1 MSVVLTERDV
11 LILVPAFNDAASIG
25 DVIKELTMHSYDI
38 LVISDGSTD
47 ATAQIARASGAR
59 VLDLP
64 INLGVGGALRAGFRL
79 AVTENYG
86 AVVQVD
92 ADGQHPANE
101 ITDLITAANEHQAHM
116 VIGSRFISSGTSM
129 QVGLTRRMVMR
140 VLARSSSKATG
151 ITITDTT
158 SGFRIITQPLLAK
171 FAQSFPTNYL
181 GDTYE
186 AVVAAG
192 RAGYKVVEIP
202 AALRKR
208 SAGESTASIAQSV
221 RFTLK
226 GLVVALLRLHP
237 RI

>member
-1 MSVVLTERDV
+1 MSMVIDQSDV
-11 LILVPAFNDAASIG
+11 LIIVPAFNEAASIG
-25 DVIKELTMHSYDI
+25 DVISELKLQSYDI
-38 LVISDGSTD
+38 LVVSDGSTD
-47 ATAQIARASGAR
+47 ATARIARENGAR

-64 INLGVGGALRAGFRL
+64 INLGVGGALRAGFRF
-79 AVTENYG
+79 AIAENYS

-101 ITDLITAANEHQAHM
+101 IADLIAAANTHQAHM
-116 VIGSRFISSGTSM
+116 VIGSRFISLGTSM
-129 QVGLTRRMVMR
+129 QVGLIRRMVMR

-158 SGFRIITQPLLAK
+158 SGFRIITQPLLSK

-186 AVVAAG
+186 AVMAAG

-202 AALRKR
+202 AALRER
-208 SAGESTASIAQSV
+208 AAGESTASIYQSV
-221 RFTLK
+221 SFTIK
-226 GLVVALLRLHP
+226 GLVVALLRLHR

>member
-1 MSVVLTERDV
+1 
-11 LILVPAFNDAASIG
+11 
-25 DVIKELTMHSYDI
+25 
-38 LVISDGSTD
+38 
-47 ATAQIARASGAR
+47 
-59 VLDLP
+59 
-64 INLGVGGALRAGFRL
+64 
-79 AVTENYG
+79 
-86 AVVQVD
+86 
-92 ADGQHPANE
+92 
-101 ITDLITAANEHQAHM
+101 
-116 VIGSRFISSGTSM
+116 
-129 QVGLTRRMVMR
+129 
-140 VLARSSSKATG
+140 
-151 ITITDTT
+151 
-158 SGFRIITQPLLAK
+158 
-171 FAQSFPTNYL
+171 L

>member
-1 MSVVLTERDV
+1 MSFVITQKDV
-11 LILVPAFNDAASIG
+11 LVIVPAFNESASIG
-25 DVIKELTMHSYDI
+25 DVISELKEYLYDI

-47 ATAQIARASGAR
+47 TTAQIARAMGAR
-59 VLDLP
+59 VLELP
-64 INLGVGGALRAGFRL
+64 INLGVGGALRAGFRF
-79 AVTENYG
+79 AVAESYS

-101 ITDLITAANEHQAHM
+101 IADLIAAANEQQAQM
-116 VIGSRFISSGTSM
+116 VIGSRFISDGTSM

-140 VLARSSSKATG
+140 VLARSSSKAAG

-158 SGFRIITQPLLAK
+158 SGFRIITKPLLTK

-202 AALRKR
+202 AALRER
-208 SAGESTASIAQSV
+208 AAGESTASVYQSV
-221 RFTLK
+221 SFTIK
-226 GLVVALLRLHP
+226 GLVVALLRLHR

>member
-1 MSVVLTERDV
+1 MSMVIDQSDV
-11 LILVPAFNDAASIG
+11 LIIVPAFNEAASIG
-25 DVIKELTMHSYDI
+25 DVISELKLQSYDI
-38 LVISDGSTD
+38 LVVSDGSTD
-47 ATAQIARASGAR
+47 ATARIARENGAR

-64 INLGVGGALRAGFRL
+64 INLGVGGALRAGFRF
-79 AVTENYG
+79 AIAENYS

-101 ITDLITAANEHQAHM
+101 IADLIAAANTHQAHM
-116 VIGSRFISSGTSM
+116 VIGSRFISLGTSM
-129 QVGLTRRMVMR
+129 QVGLIRRMVMR

-158 SGFRIITQPLLAK
+158 SGFRIITQPLLSK

-202 AALRKR
+202 AALRER
-208 SAGESTASIAQSV
+208 AAGESTASIYQSV
-221 RFTLK
+221 SFTIK
-226 GLVVALLRLHP
+226 GLVVALLRLHR

>member
-1 MSVVLTERDV
+1 MMPVTKENTLV
-11 LILVPAFNDAASIG
+11 IVPAYNEAASIEA
-25 DVIKELTMHSYDI
+25 VISDLLLHQFSV
-38 LVISDGSTD
+38 LVVSDGSTD
-47 ATAQIARASGAR
+47 KTAAVARAAGAR
-59 VLDLP
+59 VLNLS
-64 INLGVGGALRAGFRL
+64 INLGVGGALRAGFKF
-79 AVTENYG
+79 AVAENYL

-92 ADGQHPANE
+92 ADGQHPPDE
-101 ITDLITAANEHQAHM
+101 IVDLIAAANLHQAHM
-116 VIGSRFISSGTSM
+116 VIGSRFISAESSM
-129 QVGLTRRMVMR
+129 QIGFIRRMVMW

-171 FAQSFPTNYL
+171 FAQTFPTNYL

-202 AALRKR
+202 AALRERTVGK
-208 SAGESTASIAQSV
+208 STASIAQSV

-226 GLVVALLRLHP
+226 GLVVALLRLHQ